1 MSCMTMCFDIFR
13 LRIICNPQYSNIDG
27 SIEAMNFKLEK
38 FLYEPKKKPS
48 VFDDYYNPYLEIA
61 YHDQNSR
68 EWPDG
73 KSCEYYRAT
82 KTEGQFRFEAVDES
96 VQVTVIDGSG
106 STHSQFF
113 KDGNPRNC
121 NICDAEDITFEM
133 KGGLSQD
140 LKVVLLFKILHFT
153 ENMSQNF

>member
-1 MSCMTMCFDIFR
+1 MCFDIFR

-27 SIEAMNFKLEK
+27 SIEAMNFKLET
-38 FLYEPKKKPS
+38 FLYEPKKKTS
-48 VFDDYYNPYLEIA
+48 IFDDDYDPYLDLSIYDPNRYEV
-61 YHDQNSR
+61 
-68 EWPDG
+68 PDG
-73 KSCEYYRAT
+73 TICRYYRGT
-82 KTEGQFRFEAVDES
+82 KIEGQFRFEAADES

-121 NICDAEDITFEM
+121 NICDAEGITFEM